1 MCLTLAV
8 ARNNQKEIHT
18 MQSIQEIKRRLE
30 QDRRDLKIAQSTG
43 EESHEEHNIIGWI
56 EALEWVISK

>member
-1 MCLTLAV
+1 
-8 ARNNQKEIHT
+8 

-30 QDRRDLKIAQSTG
+30 QDKRDLKIAQSTG